1 MPEASRDRSSWTF
14 DQDMVYLQVLGFL
27 VLVYSGG
34 FVLPLV
40 YCRVRRR
47 MPWHQCIVP
56 AVLGFVLFLLLAT
69 SVAGSRL
76 REVPWNASCCNSGAY
91 QLNCGAISFVFLAY
105 LSAAS
110 LRWETWNSIKY
121 LI

>member
-1 MPEASRDRSSWTF
+1 
-14 DQDMVYLQVLGFL
+14 MVYLQVLGFL
-27 VLVYSGG
+27 GLVYSGG

-69 SVAGSRL
+69 SVADLGYEKFRGMPVAATVALISL
-76 REVPWNASCCNSGAY
+76 IAVPYLLSFWLIFQRRRCVGKHGARS
-91 QLNCGAISFVFLAY
+91 N
-105 LSAAS
+105 
-110 LRWETWNSIKY
+110 T
-121 LI
+121 